1 MTKGV
6 FLHRSDSIYQDQP
19 DSHYQFPSSYL
30 SRASQC
36 VGDWIIYLEPTKAGK
51 RGYHAVARVQR
62 IIPDPALDGM
72 FIAIIEPGTYLDFDR
87 EVPFRDVDGY
97 PERGVLNAE
106 GRVSGRAQSAMR
118 PISDADFNRI
128 VSRGLL
134 DQDDLLPRTGSY
146 AAHQVR
152 EEATPF
158 LFEQERD
165 RVPLLTN
172 RVVRDRVFRSKVL
185 QAYDSTCAFTGLK
198 FINGGG
204 RAEAE
209 AAHIRPVEHN
219 GPDIV
224 NNGIALSGTV
234 HWMFDRGLLS
244 LTDDLEILVSRGV
257 NDQDGI
263 RQLINQSGRAKLPVE
278 PYMRPHPRFL
288 QWHRENCFK
297 G

>member
-6 FLHRSDSIYQDQP
+6 FLHRFDSIYQDQP
-19 DSHYQFPSSYL
+19 DSQYQFPSTYL
-30 SRASQC
+30 SRAKQC

-51 RGYHAVARVQR
+51 RGYHAVAKVQQ
-62 IIPDPALDGM
+62 IIPDPRLDSM
-72 FIAIIEPGTYLDFDR
+72 YIAVIEPGTYLDFDR
-87 EVPFRDVDGY
+87 DVPFRDVDGY
-97 PERGVLNAE
+97 PERGVLNEA
-106 GRVSGRAQSAMR
+106 GRMSGRAQSAMR

-128 VSRGLL
+128 ISRGVE
-134 DQDDLLPRTGSY
+134 DQDDLLPRTGTYS
-146 AAHQVR
+146 ADHFR
-152 EEATPF
+152 EEASPF

-172 RVVRDRVFRSKVL
+172 RIVRDRVFRSKIL
-185 QAYDSTCAFTGLK
+185 HAYDSTCAFTGLK

-244 LTDDLEILVSRGV
+244 LTDELEILVSRGV

-263 RQLINQSGRAKLPVE
+263 RQLINRSGRAKLPVE
-278 PYMRPHPRFL
+278 AYMRPHPRFL

>member
-6 FLHRSDSIYQDQP
+6 FLHKADSVYDDEP
-19 DSHYQFPSSYL
+19 DTQYQFPKRYL
-30 SRASQC
+30 HDAQKC
-36 VGDWIIYLEPTKAGK
+36 VGDWIIYRQPSKSGS
-51 RGYHAVARVQR
+51 RGYHALAMVER
-62 IIPDPALDGM
+62 IIPDPAQEGM
-72 FIAIIEPGTYLDFDR
+72 YVALIQQGSYLDFDR
-87 EVPFRDVDGY
+87 DVPLRDFDGY
-97 PERGVLNAE
+97 VERGILRDD
-106 GRVSGRAQSAMR
+106 GRFSIRAQWSIR
-118 PISDADFNRI
+118 TLSDADFNRI
-128 VSRGLL
+128 ISRGLQ
-134 DQDDLLPRTGSY
+134 DQDDLLPRTGTYTPS
-146 AAHQVR
+146 HVR
-152 EEATPF
+152 EEPTPF

-172 RVVRDRVFRSKVL
+172 RIVRDRVFRSKVL
-185 QAYDSTCAFTGLK
+185 HAYDSTCAFTGLK

-219 GPDIV
+219 GPDRV

-244 LTDDLEILVSRGV
+244 LTNDLEILVSRGV

-278 PYMRPHPRFL
+278 AYMRPHPRFL